1 MIDESK
7 NCASPQLC
15 ELLDKFPRDG
25 DDTVIMRW
33 LIEKDIYTCENLQD
47 NIKKCIQEKK
57 NNLERIS
64 ELTLEEEMKE
74 LEREIEGEKKIENKN
89 KLGGSKKKRKS
100 QKSRVKTKR
109 KMKHKYGVGTKKLV
123 YLEYNKGTSKKFWQ
137 GELSKDKKYIFIKYG
152 RIGTKGRNIT
162 KKVGNYTPK
171 NAQTIFQG
179 LVESKI
185 SKGYIMKHKIIY
197 DH

>member
-1 MIDESK
+1 MIDESE
-7 NCASPQLC
+7 NCTSPQLC
-15 ELLDKFPRDG
+15 ELLEKFPLDE
-25 DDTVIMRW
+25 DDTVIIRW
-33 LIEKDIYTCENLQD
+33 LAEQKMYTCKNLQD
-47 NIKKCIQEKK
+47 NIEKCIQEKK
-57 NNLERIS
+57 KNLERIS
-64 ELTLEEEMKE
+64 DLTLEEEMKE
-74 LEREIEGEKKIENKN
+74 LEREIEDEKKLENKK

-109 KMKHKYGVGTKKLV
+109 KMKHNYGVGTKKLV

-137 GELSKDKKYIFIKYG
+137 GELSKDKKSIFIKYG
-152 RIGTKGRNIT
+152 RIGTKGRTIT

-171 NAQTIFQG
+171 NAQTFFQG

-185 SKGYIMKHKIIY
+185 SKGYIVKNKIIY